1 MRSSIIDSL
10 KYLPIVRRMTTK
22 ALVGVLAVLGLAGC
36 REGQAAE
43 GTQEMAVP
51 VKIEALAAAPTEQY
65 SEYIATIRSRRSVE
79 VRPQVEGYVSRILVK
94 PGDVVAEG
102 APVIQIDPKRQE
114 ASTNSAAAASGIAS
128 AEVERGRATLAQL
141 EASRAGRQAAF
152 KLAEDEHRRA
162 VNLRTSGAISQQA
175 EDQATA
181 ALDSARAELAAADRQ
196 IAAQHAGV
204 SSAEKSLQQ
213 TQATLRA
220 QSVELGYYR
229 IAAPFSGTVGD
240 VPVKIGDL
248 VTPQSLLTT
257 VDDPGSALEA
267 WVSVPVEDAGR
278 LQLGLPSKVI
288 DSSGAALDAGK
299 VAFISPRIDPTTQSV
314 LVKVELDGKSDKTSD
329 KPAALR
335 TQQFVRARI
344 VWSTE
349 PSVRIPLTS
358 VSRLNGQTFAFRV
371 KDAPKSGLA
380 AEQVPVKLGD
390 LQGNDV
396 IVKDGLK
403 EGDRIVAAGIQ
414 KIRNGSKVAPAT
426 M

>member
-1 MRSSIIDSL
+1 M
-10 KYLPIVRRMTTK
+10 TK
-22 ALVGVLAVLGLAGC
+22 AFVGVWAVLGLAAC
-36 REGQAAE
+36 REGQASE
-43 GTQEMAVP
+43 GPQEMAVP

-94 PGDVVAEG
+94 PGDVVTEG

-128 AEVERGRATLAQL
+128 AEVERGRATLSQL
-141 EASRAGRQAAF
+141 EAARAGRAAAL
-152 KLAEDEHRRA
+152 KLAEEDHRRA
-162 VNLRTSGAISQQA
+162 VNLQASGAISKQA

-181 ALDSARAELAAADRQ
+181 TLDGARAELAAADRQ

-213 TQATLRA
+213 TQAALRA

-229 IAAPFSGTVGD
+229 IAAPFAGTVGD

-257 VDDPGSALEA
+257 LDDPKSALEA
-267 WVSVPVEDAGR
+267 WVSVPVEDAAR
-278 LQLGLPSKVI
+278 LQLGLPAKVI
-288 DSSGAALDAGK
+288 DSSGAAVDAGK
-299 VAFISPRIDPTTQSV
+299 VAFVSPRIDSTTQSV
-314 LVKVELDGKSDKTSD
+314 LVKVELEGKDA
-329 KPAALR
+329 PIR

-358 VSRLNGQTFAFRV
+358 VTRLNGQTFAFRV
-371 KDAPKSGLA
+371 KDAPKTGLS

-414 KIRNGSKVAPAT
+414 KIRNGSRVAPAT